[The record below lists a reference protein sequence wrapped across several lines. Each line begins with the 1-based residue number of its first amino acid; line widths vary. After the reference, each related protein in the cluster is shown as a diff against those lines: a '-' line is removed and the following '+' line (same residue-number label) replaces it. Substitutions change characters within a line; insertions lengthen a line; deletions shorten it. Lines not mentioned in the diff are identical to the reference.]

1 MFFDAEAIYVEPKN
15 DKLYWELKEL
25 LNKHS
30 ISIFPVVRDDLKYC
44 YELQD
49 LSLKEHNFFVDIIK
63 SLQKEASD
71 IKYRC
76 TYECKL
82 LKYSLLKPSENAD
95 INNKLLFMLK
105 TYL

>member
-1 MFFDAEAIYVEPKN
+1 MYFDAEAIYVKPKD
-15 DKLYWELKEL
+15 DKFYWELKDL

-30 ISIFPVVRDDLKYC
+30 ISIFTVVHKDLRYC

-49 LSLKEHNFFVDIIK
+49 LSQNEHELFIDTVK

-71 IKYRC
+71 IEYKCVYN
-76 TYECKL
+76 CKIL
-82 LKYSLLKPSENAD
+82 RYSLLKPSENAD